1 MMQCA
6 QSPAFASAMYVMPE
20 RHICC
25 CLCALLFRCL
35 ATFGLT
41 RLSIM
46 DDDTD
51 ISGDKWDVYSLA
63 VIMSFLFSEQR
74 PYSGLN
80 DAEIMHGVV
89 EDGLRPETAGM
100 EPRLAALVSRMWSAK
115 PTDRPSAADVSRAL
129 ADGVV

>member
-1 MMQCA
+1 MR
-6 QSPAFASAMYVMPE
+6 E
-20 RHICC
+20 RHFCS
-25 CLCALLFRCL
+25 LCALLCESRCL

-41 RLSIM
+41 KTSIM

-63 VIMSFLFSEQR
+63 VVLSFLFSEQH
-74 PYSGLN
+74 PYSGLR
-80 DAEIMHGVV
+80 DAEIVHGVI
-89 EDGLRPETAGM
+89 EDGLRPKTAGM

-115 PTDRPSAADVSRAL
+115 PADRPSATDVARVF

>member
-1 MMQCA
+1 MLSVCA
-6 QSPAFASAMYVMPE
+6 SVCGS
-20 RHICC
+20 
-25 CLCALLFRCL
+25 RCL
-35 ATFGLT
+35 HTFGLI

-63 VIMSFLFSEQR
+63 VVLSFLFSEQH
-74 PYSGLN
+74 PYSGLR
-80 DAEIMHGVV
+80 DAEKMHGVV

-100 EPRLAALVSRMWSAK
+100 EPHLAALLSRMWSAK
-115 PTDRPSAADVSRAL
+115 PTDRPSAADVSRDF